1 MADEMGLRDRKRQ
14 RTRQALISA
23 AMRLFDE
30 KGYEQTTVA
39 EIAAAAEVSTKTFFN
54 HFTSKDEV
62 LFPHL
67 SARIEDAVAVI
78 AQRKPAE
85 NITDVLMRAM
95 EHMLADAVREELDG
109 GLASVRLPMI
119 ISVPSVQAATLH
131 RYFQA
136 EARLAEALQ
145 HAYPEVL
152 DAPAAGAVIGSLMGA
167 ALAAALI
174 CLQRGDTTE
183 QVQAAVLRA
192 IDIAMAGLR
201 SVGNNPHKPIGRRG
215 ARQTASSNRNLVLPA
230 GHDDPCTGGR
240 QS

>member
-1 MADEMGLRDRKRQ
+1 MTDKLGLRERKRQ

-23 AMRLFDE
+23 AMRLFEE

-39 EIAAAAEVSTKTFFN
+39 EIAASAEVSTKTFFN
-54 HFTSKDEV
+54 HFASKDEV

-67 SARIEDAVAVI
+67 SARIDDAVAI
-78 AQRKPAE
+78 IKQRKPAE
-85 NITDVLMRAM
+85 NMSDLLLKAM
-95 EHMLADAVREELDG
+95 DHMLADAVRDELDG

-136 EARLAEALQ
+136 ETRLAEALH
-145 HAYPEVL
+145 HAYPDLL

-174 CLQRGDTTE
+174 CLQRGDPTE
-183 QVQAAVLRA
+183 QVQAAVHRA
-192 IDIAMAGLR
+192 TGIAMAGLR
-201 SVGNNPHKPIGRRG
+201 SVSNNP
-215 ARQTASSNRNLVLPA
+215 SPA
-230 GHDDPCTGGR
+230 ATRSG
-240 QS
+240 

>member
-1 MADEMGLRDRKRQ
+1 
-14 RTRQALISA
+14 
-23 AMRLFDE
+23 
-30 KGYEQTTVA
+30 
-39 EIAAAAEVSTKTFFN
+39 
-54 HFTSKDEV
+54 
-62 LFPHL
+62 
-67 SARIEDAVAVI
+67 
-78 AQRKPAE
+78 
-85 NITDVLMRAM
+85 
-95 EHMLADAVREELDG
+95 
-109 GLASVRLPMI
+109 MI

>member
-1 MADEMGLRDRKRQ
+1 MTDEMGLRERKRQ

-23 AMRLFDE
+23 AMRLFKD

-39 EIAAAAEVSTKTFFN
+39 EIAAAADVSTKTFFN
-54 HFTSKDEV
+54 HFASKDGV

-78 AQRKPAE
+78 EQRKPAE
-85 NITDVLMRAM
+85 NISDVLMRAM
-95 EHMLADAVREELDG
+95 EHMLADAVRDELDG

-136 EARLAEALQ
+136 EARLAEALH
-145 HAYPEVL
+145 HAYPDIL
-152 DAPAAGAVIGSLMGA
+152 HAPAAGAVIGSLMGA

-183 QVQAAVLRA
+183 QVQAAARQA
-192 IDIAMAGLR
+192 IGIAMAGLR
-201 SVGNNPHKPIGRRG
+201 SLDINPH
-215 ARQTASSNRNLVLPA
+215 RQQPTY
-230 GHDDPCTGGR
+230 
-240 QS
+240 

>member
-1 MADEMGLRDRKRQ
+1 MTDELGLRDRKRQ

-23 AMRLFDE
+23 AMRLFAE

-39 EIAAAAEVSTKTFFN
+39 EIAAMAEVSTKTFFN
-54 HFTSKDEV
+54 HFASKDEV

-67 SARIEDAVAVI
+67 SARIDDAVAVI
-78 AQRKPAE
+78 KQRKPAD
-85 NITDVLMRAM
+85 NVSDVLLKAM
-95 EHMLADAVREELDG
+95 EHMLADAVRDELDG

-136 EARLAEALQ
+136 ETRLAKAL
-145 HAYPEVL
+145 HDAYPELL
-152 DAPAAGAVIGSLMGA
+152 DAPTAGAVIGSLMGA

-183 QVQAAVLRA
+183 QVQVAARQA
-192 IDIAMAGLR
+192 IGIAMAGLG
-201 SVGNNPHKPIGRRG
+201 SLDNS
-215 ARQTASSNRNLVLPA
+215 TAPTTTGSS
-230 GHDDPCTGGR
+230 
-240 QS
+240 

>member
-1 MADEMGLRDRKRQ
+1 MTDELGLRDRKRQ

-23 AMRLFDE
+23 AMRLFAE

-39 EIAAAAEVSTKTFFN
+39 EIAAMAEVSTKTFFN
-54 HFTSKDEV
+54 HFASKDEV

-67 SARIEDAVAVI
+67 SARIDDAVAVI
-78 AQRKPAE
+78 KQRKPAD
-85 NITDVLMRAM
+85 NVSDVLLKAM
-95 EHMLADAVREELDG
+95 EHMLADAVRDELDG

-136 EARLAEALQ
+136 ETRLAKAL
-145 HAYPEVL
+145 HDAYPELL
-152 DAPAAGAVIGSLMGA
+152 DAPTAGAVIGSLMGA

-183 QVQAAVLRA
+183 QVQVAARQA
-192 IDIAMAGLR
+192 IGIAMAGLG
-201 SVGNNPHKPIGRRG
+201 SLDNS
-215 ARQTASSNRNLVLPA
+215 TAPTT
-230 GHDDPCTGGR
+230 TGSG
-240 QS
+240 

>member
-1 MADEMGLRDRKRQ
+1 MTDELGLRDRKRQ

-23 AMRLFDE
+23 AMRLFAE

-39 EIAAAAEVSTKTFFN
+39 EIAAMAEVSTKTFFN
-54 HFTSKDEV
+54 HFASKDEV

-67 SARIEDAVAVI
+67 SARIDDAVAVI
-78 AQRKPAE
+78 RQRKPAD
-85 NITDVLMRAM
+85 NVSDVLLKAM
-95 EHMLADAVREELDG
+95 EHMLADAVRDELDG

-136 EARLAEALQ
+136 ETRLAKAL
-145 HAYPEVL
+145 HDAYPELL
-152 DAPAAGAVIGSLMGA
+152 DAPTAGAVIGSLMGA

-183 QVQAAVLRA
+183 QVQVAARQA
-192 IDIAMAGLR
+192 IGIAMAGLG
-201 SVGNNPHKPIGRRG
+201 SLDNSAAPTTTG
-215 ARQTASSNRNLVLPA
+215 SS
-230 GHDDPCTGGR
+230 
-240 QS
+240 

>member
-1 MADEMGLRDRKRQ
+1 MTDELGLRERKRQ

-23 AMRLFDE
+23 AMRLFAE

-39 EIAAAAEVSTKTFFN
+39 EIAAMAEVSTKTFFN
-54 HFTSKDEV
+54 HFASKDEV

-67 SARIEDAVAVI
+67 SARIDDAVAVI
-78 AQRKPAE
+78 RQRKPAD
-85 NITDVLMRAM
+85 NVSDVLLKAM
-95 EHMLADAVREELDG
+95 EHMLADAVRDELDG

-136 EARLAEALQ
+136 ETRLAKAL
-145 HAYPEVL
+145 HDAYPELL
-152 DAPAAGAVIGSLMGA
+152 DAPTAGAVIGSLMGA

-183 QVQAAVLRA
+183 QVQVAARQA
-192 IDIAMAGLR
+192 IGIAMAGLG
-201 SVGNNPHKPIGRRG
+201 SLDNSAAPTTTG
-215 ARQTASSNRNLVLPA
+215 SS
-230 GHDDPCTGGR
+230 
-240 QS
+240 